1 MDQIEEFVDERQ
13 KAWCIHCGGWIGEL
27 ESNLDHVPSRALLQK
42 PYPPNLPT
50 VRVCKVCNEK
60 FSLDEEYLFV
70 FLSSVLAG
78 STNSDRQRNPKAAR
92 ALGRNEKL
100 KARIERSKTQFET
113 IGGETKVVWTPE
125 PKRIDRIVLKNAR
138 GHAFFEFGEP
148 MLREPEHVWAAP
160 LETLSPE
167 ERAGFENFDMGSG
180 WPEIG
185 SRMMT
190 RVITGQDLS
199 GSWVIVQDRVYRFAV
214 AQHGVML
221 VRSVLSEYLATE
233 VYWSD

>member
-1 MDQIEEFVDERQ
+1 MDQIEEVVDDRQ
-13 KAWCIHCGGWIGEL
+13 KAWCIYCGGWIVEL
-27 ESNLDHVPSRALLQK
+27 ETNLDHVPSKVLLQK

-50 VRVCKVCNEK
+50 IRVCNVCNEA

-78 STNSDRQRNPKAAR
+78 STNSDRQSNPKAAR
-92 ALGRNEKL
+92 SLRRNEKL

-113 IGGETKVVWTPE
+113 IGGETKVIWTPE
-125 PKRIDRIVLKNAR
+125 PERIDRVVLKNAR
-138 GHAFFEFGEP
+138 GHAFFEIGEP
-148 MLREPEHVWAAP
+148 ILNEPEHVWAAP

-167 ERAGFENFDMGSG
+167 ERVEFENIDMGSG

-199 GSWVIVQDRVYRFAV
+199 DAWVVVQDRVYRYAV
-214 AQHGVML
+214 AQLGGML

-233 VYWSD
+233 VFWSD